1 MHLKQ
6 VGWAA
11 GLMLLASSVQAA
23 PQPEIQELFKAS
35 RTPGD
40 RVVAYPQ
47 GTPEMRVVR
56 VGLPVGAT
64 IPLHTHPSPVVVVVT
79 KGAMTNVRL
88 VDGNEVVSVV
98 RPGDGFLEGHSDEP
112 HYVTNKG
119 PEPAEA
125 LVTFASVEGLP
136 NMIPIQ

>member
-1 MHLKQ
+1 M
-6 VGWAA
+6 
-11 GLMLLASSVQAA
+11 
-23 PQPEIQELFKAS
+23 IQELLKAS
-35 RTPGD
+35 RTPGE

-56 VGLPVGAT
+56 VTLPVEAK

-79 KGAMTNVRL
+79 QGAMTNVRL
-88 VDGNEVVSVV
+88 VGGKEMVSVV
-98 RPGDGFLEGHSDEP
+98 RPGDGFLEGHPDET
-112 HYVTNKG
+112 HYVTNRG

-136 NMIPIQ
+136 NMIPMQ

>member
-1 MHLKQ
+1 MQLQ
-6 VGWAA
+6 RFGWAA
-11 GLMLLASSVQAA
+11 GLILLASGVQAA

-35 RTPGD
+35 RTPGE

-47 GTPEMRVVR
+47 GTPEMRVIR
-56 VGLPVGAT
+56 VTLPVGAT

-79 KGAMTNVRL
+79 QGAMTNVRL
-88 VDGNEVVSVV
+88 VGGKEMVSVV
-98 RPGDGFLEGHSDEP
+98 RPGDGFLEGHPDEP
-112 HYVTNKG
+112 HYVTNRG

-136 NMIPIQ
+136 NMIPMQ

>member
-6 VGWAA
+6 FSWAA

-35 RTPGD
+35 RTPGR

-79 KGAMTNVRL
+79 KGAMINVRL

-98 RPGDGFLEGHSDEP
+98 RPRDGFLESHPD
-112 HYVTNKG
+112 
-119 PEPAEA
+119 
-125 LVTFASVEGLP
+125 
-136 NMIPIQ
+136 

>member
-1 MHLKQ
+1 
-6 VGWAA
+6 
-11 GLMLLASSVQAA
+11 MLLTSNVQAA
-23 PQPEIQELFKAS
+23 PQPVIQELFKAS

-56 VGLPVGAT
+56 VSLPVGAT
-64 IPLHTHPSPVVVVVT
+64 IPLHTDPSPVVVVVT

-88 VDGNEVVSVV
+88 VDGSEVVSVV
-98 RPGDGFLEGHSDEP
+98 QPGDGFLEGHPDKP
-112 HYVTNKG
+112 HYVTNRG

-136 NMIPIQ
+136 NMVPMQ

>member
-35 RTPGD
+35 RTPGN
-40 RVVAYPQ
+40 RMVAYPQ

-79 KGAMTNVRL
+79 KGAMTNVRR
-88 VDGNEVVSVV
+88 VDGNEVVSLV
-98 RPGDGFLEGHSDEP
+98 RPGDGFLEGHPDKP
-112 HYVTNKG
+112 HYVTNRG
-119 PEPAEA
+119 SEPAE
-125 LVTFASVEGLP
+125 LMVTFASVEGLP

>member
-1 MHLKQ
+1 MQLQ
-6 VGWAA
+6 RFGWAA
-11 GLMLLASSVQAA
+11 GLILLASGVQAA

-35 RTPGD
+35 RTPGE

-47 GTPEMRVVR
+47 GTPEMRVIR
-56 VGLPVGAT
+56 VTLPVGAT

-79 KGAMTNVRL
+79 QGAMTNVRL
-88 VDGNEVVSVV
+88 VGGKEMVSVV
-98 RPGDGFLEGHSDEP
+98 RPGDGFLEGHPDEP

-125 LVTFASVEGLP
+125 
-136 NMIPIQ
+136 

>member
-88 VDGNEVVSVV
+88 VDGNEIVSVV

-112 HYVTNKG
+112 HYVTNQG

-125 LVTFASVEGLP
+125 IVTFASVEGLP
-136 NMIPIQ
+136 NMVPMN

>member
-1 MHLKQ
+1 MQLKQ
-6 VGWAA
+6 LGWAA
-11 GLMLLASSVQAA
+11 GVIILASSVQAA

-56 VGLPVGAT
+56 VSLPVGAT

-79 KGAMTNVRL
+79 A
-88 VDGNEVVSVV
+88 
-98 RPGDGFLEGHSDEP
+98 P
-112 HYVTNKG
+112 
-119 PEPAEA
+119 
-125 LVTFASVEGLP
+125 
-136 NMIPIQ
+136 

>member
-35 RTPGD
+35 RTPGN
-40 RVVAYPQ
+40 RMVAYPQ

>member
-1 MHLKQ
+1 MQLKQ
-6 VGWAA
+6 LGWAA
-11 GLMLLASSVQAA
+11 GLMLLSSSVQAA

>member
-1 MHLKQ
+1 MQ
-6 VGWAA
+6 GD
-11 GLMLLASSVQAA
+11 
-23 PQPEIQELFKAS
+23 PQLEIQELFKAS
-35 RTPGD
+35 RTPGG
-40 RVVAYPQ
+40 RMVAYPQ

-79 KGAMTNVRL
+79 KGAMTNVRI

-98 RPGDGFLEGHSDEP
+98 RPGLEGHPDEP
-112 HYVTNKG
+112 HYVTNRG

-125 LVTFASVEGLP
+125 MVTFVSVEGLP
-136 NMIPIQ
+136 NMVPMQ

>member
-1 MHLKQ
+1 MQLQ
-6 VGWAA
+6 RFGWAA
-11 GLMLLASSVQAA
+11 GLILLASGVQAA

-35 RTPGD
+35 RTPGE

-47 GTPEMRVVR
+47 GTPEMRVIR
-56 VGLPVGAT
+56 VTLPVGAT

-88 VDGNEVVSVV
+88 VNGQEVVSVV
-98 RPGDGFLEGHSDEP
+98 RPGDGFLEGHPEEP
-112 HYVTNKG
+112 HYVTNRG

-125 LVTFASVEGLP
+125 MVTFASVEGLP
-136 NMIPIQ
+136 NMIPMK